1 MIHHLYHFY
10 MKCLSTATRYI
21 QIFSDQFLQN
31 LACIKPKKTLLI
43 RKFVWQMFTSEEIHS
58 FLVLKWNFHVWK
70 TKPASDILQNLYDFC
85 FWYSEIIIQF
95 FFKSDRKVEDFVLK
109 SKTCKWETLALSVS
123 FSFFCLPRC
132 YHKVTLFAIK
142 M

>member
-43 RKFVWQMFTSEEIHS
+43 RKFVWQMFTSEEIHR

-70 TKPASDILQNLYDFC
+70 TKLLVTFYRICMISVFDTVRLLSN
-85 FWYSEIIIQF
+85 S

-123 FSFFCLPRC
+123 W
-132 YHKVTLFAIK
+132 HLFLSSVCQDAIIRRHYLQ
-142 M
+142 